1 MRRQSQRRLGQC
13 ETLIVRLLPP
23 REVRVSDES
32 AVRDGSRR
40 APFGT
45 VWRAVSLRALAIR
58 VEFVLQD

>member
-1 MRRQSQRRLGQC
+1 M
-13 ETLIVRLLPP
+13 RLLPP

-32 AVRDGSRR
+32 AIRDGSRR

-58 VEFVLQD
+58 VELVLQD